1 VREFASV
8 QVRERRAEDLD
19 QLAVVA
25 HRVRT
30 SDRYPI
36 CLPDGNLLRFL
47 THPESFG
54 AWVASQDQAV
64 VGHVALNTETS
75 RPVMRLARHVVNG
88 SPAFVARL
96 FVDPDARRRGI
107 GARLLDHARVSAVTR
122 GYVPVLDVVDTP
134 SATAAI
140 SLYRRSGWQ
149 EVGRTVFRLADETE
163 ADELIFVWPHG

>member
-1 VREFASV
+1 M

-19 QLAVVA
+19 QLVA
-25 HRVRT
+25 IAERVRT

-36 CLPDGNLLRFL
+36 HLPDGDFLRFL
-47 THPESFG
+47 TRPQSVG
-54 AWVASQDQAV
+54 AWVATQDHAI

-75 RPVMRLARHVVNG
+75 RPVMRLARDVVTG

-107 GARLLDHARVSAVTR
+107 GARLLEHARVQAVTR

-140 SLYRRSGWQ
+140 SLYRRVGLQ
-149 EVGRTVFRLADETE
+149 EVGRTAFRLADETE
-163 ADELIFVWPHG
+163 TDELIFVWPDG